1 LATGSVAIGSGSQVA
16 SGANGSVAI
25 GANSVAT
32 AANTV
37 SFGTAGQTRGLVNV
51 SAGAVTAT
59 STDAVNGGQLHTVKQ
74 TADSALGVAQN
85 SAQYG
90 AGGTSLQL
98 NANGGAGTTI
108 SNVSAG
114 QATTDAANV
123 GQVQQAQ
130 QTAVATANNFTIQQV
145 TALQTLM
152 NQALASG
159 VCAVGAGGAVACGP
173 GASAGG
179 AGSTSMGTN
188 AQANGENTVAI
199 GNGAQASHAG
209 SVAIGAGARAL
220 ADPTTAV
227 GNNAVATGNNAVALG
242 ANTLATGS
250 NAVALGQGSVADR
263 DNTVSVGNAA
273 TGQLRGIANVAPG
286 LLGTDAV
293 NVNQLQQAV
302 SNATSQANAFAAQGV
317 AAALAMPS
325 MPTLPVGKK
334 WMGAA
339 VGNYAGA
346 SAIGFAFGYQV
357 NDNLNLGLG
366 VSTATSSGSSNR
378 IAARVQAGYAW

>member
-1 LATGSVAIGSGSQVA
+1 
-16 SGANGSVAI
+16 
-25 GANSVAT
+25 
-32 AANTV
+32 V
-37 SFGTAGQTRGLVNV
+37 SFGSAGQTRALVNV

-59 STDAVNGGQLHTVKQ
+59 STDAVNGSQLYTVQQ
-74 TADSALGVAQN
+74 TANSALGVAQN

-130 QTAVATANNFTIQQV
+130 QTAVTTANNFTIQQV

-199 GNGAQASHAG
+199 GNGAQANHAG

-227 GNNAVATGNNAVALG
+227 GNNAVAAGNNAVALG

-273 TGQLRGIANVAPG
+273 TNQLRGIANVAPG

-325 MPTLPVGKK
+325 MPTLPAGKK